1 MTIRFNAFCHCQR
14 MACSRRH
21 LDRAVTLVVLAV
33 LRLPEA
39 MAVLSARASSGSLQ
53 PQPHCAHVQHASC
66 TSIRV
71 VSEEQHARRGRAQ
84 QTLPRRIPETARILP
99 LRTPRR
105 EPLAMP
111 QHPENTAAASNASP
125 AFVGAVAAP
134 LGAFPNVR
142 RPCSGERPGAAAV
155 CRVQA
160 SGQHR
165 EELGDPSRSCRA
177 ASRTWHRADLQDR
190 RCQQTKFNQTAD
202 PIDALLSR
210 AFDQAVPPIQRAMSR
225 AAAAGTLIAVVI
237 GLSSFANV
245 CSRAVATLLVQ
256 WHIRPEALDMMVDLI
271 PH

>member
-1 MTIRFNAFCHCQR
+1 MLWQAYFGCYPRNVKSHQHS

-21 LDRAVTLVVLAV
+21 LDRAVTLVVLAM

-39 MAVLSARASSGSLQ
+39 MAVLSARASSGSPL
-53 PQPHCAHVQHASC
+53 CQHAS
-66 TSIRV
+66 IGV

-142 RPCSGERPGAAAV
+142 RPCSG
-155 CRVQA
+155 
-160 SGQHR
+160 
-165 EELGDPSRSCRA
+165 
-177 ASRTWHRADLQDR
+177 
-190 RCQQTKFNQTAD
+190 
-202 PIDALLSR
+202 
-210 AFDQAVPPIQRAMSR
+210 
-225 AAAAGTLIAVVI
+225 
-237 GLSSFANV
+237 
-245 CSRAVATLLVQ
+245 
-256 WHIRPEALDMMVDLI
+256 
-271 PH
+271 